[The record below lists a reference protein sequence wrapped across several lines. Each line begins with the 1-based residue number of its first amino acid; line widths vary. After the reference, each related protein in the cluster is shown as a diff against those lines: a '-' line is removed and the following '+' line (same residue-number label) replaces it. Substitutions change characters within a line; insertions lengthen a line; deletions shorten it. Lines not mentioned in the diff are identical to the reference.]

1 MREKVIL
8 ICSNCLARNY
18 VTTVNK
24 SNNKRLELMKY
35 CKNCNMQTL
44 HKASKQEAQT
54 MGLKKYFA
62 GVIKEGKRVRW
73 PKRDVFLLALVTTL
87 VICVF
92 CALILR
98 LEDLV
103 SGELIKAL
111 KEVFKGVKK

>member
-1 MREKVIL
+1 M
-8 ICSNCLARNY
+8 
-18 VTTVNK
+18 
-24 SNNKRLELMKY
+24 
-35 CKNCNMQTL
+35 
-44 HKASKQEAQT
+44 T
-54 MGLKKYFA
+54 MGVRKYA
-62 GVIKEGKRVRW
+62 KEVIKEGKRVRW

-92 CALILR
+92 CALVLR

>member
-1 MREKVIL
+1 MGVRKYRKEVIRE
-8 ICSNCLARNY
+8 A
-18 VTTVNK
+18 
-24 SNNKRLELMKY
+24 
-35 CKNCNMQTL
+35 
-44 HKASKQEAQT
+44 
-54 MGLKKYFA
+54 
-62 GVIKEGKRVRW
+62 KRVRW

-111 KEVFKGVKK
+111 KKVFEGIKK